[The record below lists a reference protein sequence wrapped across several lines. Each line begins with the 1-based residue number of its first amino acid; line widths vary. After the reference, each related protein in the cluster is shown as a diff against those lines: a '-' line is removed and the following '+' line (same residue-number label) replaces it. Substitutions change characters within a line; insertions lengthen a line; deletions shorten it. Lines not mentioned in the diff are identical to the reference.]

1 MKDEEA
7 YEVATAT
14 GDIWKCP
21 ICGKVYRLIHRARH
35 YPNGR
40 KKNLKH
46 DFEEIPDDRHS
57 LPTTPKV
64 KK

>member
-14 GDIWKCP
+14 GDIWICP
-21 ICGKVYRLIHRARH
+21 ICGKYYRLIHRARH

-40 KKNLKH
+40 TKDLKH
-46 DFEEIPDDRHS
+46 DFEEIDPNS
-57 LPTTPKV
+57 LPKV
-64 KK
+64 KTE